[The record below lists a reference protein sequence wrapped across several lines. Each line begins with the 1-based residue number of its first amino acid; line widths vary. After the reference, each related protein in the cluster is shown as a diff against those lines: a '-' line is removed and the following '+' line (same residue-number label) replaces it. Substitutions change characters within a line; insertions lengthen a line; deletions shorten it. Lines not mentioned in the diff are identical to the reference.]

1 MRQRNC
7 TLSYYISV
15 LNIKFRE
22 SHTVK
27 ERAINNR
34 TPTILKKYEPFQ
46 RHNYYFDISECEYH
60 SPEEWIKRYVWGMF
74 KNGEIP
80 S

>member
-34 TPTILKKYEPFQ
+34 IPTILKKYEPFQ
-46 RHNYYFDISECEYH
+46 RHNYYLGISEFEYR
-60 SPEEWIKRYVWGMF
+60 SVEELFKRYVWGMF